1 MTKELKEYF
10 DSIPDDYFIYYICS
24 QYLTTI
30 PIWERCSEKEYEKN
44 HPKDFKEFLQSMFD
58 GTDYRKIPVYHRGG
72 GILDQIQSFN
82 TEPDGY
88 YYEKCVGY
96 KKVLMLGSEM
106 YEYCQTRKCMEH
118 FFKSE
123 N

>member
-1 MTKELKEYF
+1 MKKEFKEYL
-10 DSIPDDYFIYYICS
+10 DSFPDDFFIYYICS

-30 PIWERCSEKEYEKN
+30 LIWERCSEKEYEKN
-44 HPKDFKEFLQSMFD
+44 HPKNFEEFLQTMM
-58 GTDYRKIPVYHRGG
+58 GGADYRKVPVYHRGG
-72 GILDQIQSFN
+72 GILDQIHLLDV
-82 TEPDGY
+82 EPDGY

-106 YEYCQTRKCMEH
+106 YEYCQTRKCMET